1 MTTFTSEDLK
11 NYVNSPEYQKYLE
24 RIHAVPPKDYLQ
36 EAPYHPGYEGVIPD
50 PQLKLD
56 LPNTEEQ
63 NSLLRKRILELEKEL
78 EEYRRMDAKY
88 DRLSKTII
96 QFLKDGQKWE
106 R

>member
-50 PQLKLD
+50 TQLKLD

-78 EEYRRMDAKY
+78 EEYR
-88 DRLSKTII
+88 SFKTRHSNTAQGII
-96 QFLKDGQKWE
+96 DFLKI
-106 R
+106 